1 MSNLVLRGLDRGG
14 SRRGLERSSWNNK
27 VWFNKNNRFS
37 TGLWALFLISLRDDR
52 YTSCQGKIAA
62 ILSVKIY
69 QKCHQHHRH
78 QSNFYL
84 HCWAFN
90 FREFEHSWLK
100 LIRGYLRSFSQH
112 NISYTDYTM
121 IHGFDCGHNRGRI
134 WPEYCC

>member
-27 VWFNKNNRFS
+27 VWFNKNNRFLP
-37 TGLWALFLISLRDDR
+37 GLWALFRISLRDDR
-52 YTSCQGKIAA
+52 YTSCQGKIAM
-62 ILSVKIY
+62 ILSVKIELR
-69 QKCHQHHRH
+69 CHQHHRH
-78 QSNFYL
+78 QPLIFGSLN
-84 HCWAFN
+84 
-90 FREFEHSWLK
+90 LK

-134 WPEYCC
+134 WLEYCC